1 MKVKKKYKVRIQ
13 ETEDRRQNR
22 EKWKNGVLEY
32 WSDGVLERGEDTR
45 LSTLRSPA
53 SGGTEDGRQG
63 FRLRYSY
70 AVTRRR
76 GTGDRIKS
84 NGITE

>member
-1 MKVKKKYKVRIQ
+1 MEYWSIGVMEYW
-13 ETEDRRQNR
+13 EDGMM
-22 EKWKNGVLEY
+22 ECWKNGKMEY